1 MSILL
6 KTVGLSKH
14 FGGVRALD
22 VLDMDVIPG
31 AIQSVIGP
39 NGAGKTTLFNVISGV
54 LAASDG
60 DVLFKGQSILGRSP
74 DRIASLGLTRTFQ
87 NLQLFSEMTVLENVM
102 VGMHL
107 RSTGGFFASAMKLPW
122 VLREEKRIRTRAHEL
137 LEFVGLEDN
146 DNNIAGSLPFGRQ
159 RILELARSLATEPT
173 LLMLDEPA
181 AGLNSRETQDLADLI
196 GRIRELDIT
205 VLLVEHD
212 MDLVMEISD
221 RVTVIDQGK
230 KIAEGDPEEV
240 RNDERVLK
248 AYLGEEYVVARG

>member
-1 MSILL
+1 VSILL

-248 AYLGEEYVVARG
+248 AYLGEE

>member
-248 AYLGEEYVVARG
+248 AYLGEE